1 MNAPLW
7 FSNVAFWSVQVA
19 LLISSGGLLLRVF
32 QIQQPR
38 IVLVCWRVLLAISL
52 ALPFVQP
59 WRRPRSVEAITLSSA
74 NTGAAVTHAPDAT
87 FSFWHFLSL
96 QLAAE
101 TLGIVILVG
110 IATRFVILALGL
122 LKLRQLRHDS
132 SSVSLYPETAALLE
146 QIRSRVKVRADFRL
160 SPDVDSPVTF
170 GFKVPSR
177 DCLS

>member
-7 FSNVAFWSVQVA
+7 FSNLAFWSVQVA

-74 NTGAAVTHAPDAT
+74 NTGAPVTHAPDAT

-110 IATRFVILALGL
+110 IATRFVAEVVNHMLCRCGM
-122 LKLRQLRHDS
+122 
-132 SSVSLYPETAALLE
+132 SVSVSGVRVDAAM
-146 QIRSRVKVRADFRL
+146 SRHSASAGRTSCR
-160 SPDVDSPVTF
+160 
-170 GFKVPSR
+170 R
-177 DCLS
+177 HHRRN